1 MWSKLYFNNPVKPD
15 GASKTYYMDELMNC
29 LKYTFSRARSESSF
43 QSIDETMVKCKGRTT
58 MKQRM
63 PKKPI
68 RDGVKVWHRCD
79 AKSGYAYDFNIYKGK
94 EEQVFQGTLG
104 ERVVRTLCNT
114 LRSPDVAIFV
124 DRFFTSV
131 ELVKTLPFACVGT
144 VMSNR
149 INLPS
154 MTRKLI
160 RGESEGKCLNSGI
173 VCFKWKDSKEFM
185 LLSNSHD
192 GTISTADRKQKDGSI
207 KTYDCPEAIVAYNK
221 YMGGVDLT
229 DQFTVTY
236 DIDRKANK
244 WWKRTFQRF
253 LMTAVTNS
261 WILYQ
266 KQQNKKIP
274 LIDYLIPLSEDL
286 IEIGKSGTIN
296 KRKKGSGRPSKRFK
310 LIKNAGH
317 MPMPTTRRRCTRCA
331 WKKIESRTT
340 MMCGECDVPLCIEC
354 YAPYHEQ

>member
-1 MWSKLYFNNPVKPD
+1 
-15 GASKTYYMDELMNC
+15 
-29 LKYTFSRARSESSF
+29 
-43 QSIDETMVKCKGRTT
+43 

-261 WILYQ
+261 LILYQ

>member
-1 MWSKLYFNNPVKPD
+1 
-15 GASKTYYMDELMNC
+15 
-29 LKYTFSRARSESSF
+29 
-43 QSIDETMVKCKGRTT
+43 

-68 RDGVKVWHRCD
+68 RDGVKIWHRCD
-79 AKSGYAYDFNIYKGK
+79 AQTGYAYDFNIYKGA
-94 EEQVFQGTLG
+94 EERVIDGTLG
-104 ERVVRTLCNT
+104 ERVVKTLCSSI
-114 LRSPDVAIFV
+114 RSSDVGIFT

-131 ELVKTLPFACVGT
+131 ILMKTLPFPCVGT

-149 INLPS
+149 KNLPS
-154 MTRKLI
+154 MTKKLI
-160 RGESEGKCLNSGI
+160 RGESEAKCLDSGV
-173 VCFKWKDSKEFM
+173 VCFKWKDSTEFM
-185 LLSNSHD
+185 LLSNCHD
-192 GTISTADRKQKDGSI
+192 GTISTADRRQKDGSI
-207 KTYDCPEAIVAYNK
+207 KTYDCPEAIVDYNK

-236 DIDRKANK
+236 DIDRKCNK

-274 LIDYLIPLSEDL
+274 LIDFLIPLSENL
-286 IEIGKSGTIN
+286 IEIGKSGTRN

-317 MPMPTTRRRCTRCA
+317 MPIPTTRRRCTLCA
-331 WKKIESRTT
+331 SRKIEKRTT
-340 MMCGECDVPLCIEC
+340 MMCSECNIPLCLEC
-354 YAPYHEQ
+354 YAPYHQQ